1 MRRGQYTLSPAVVC
15 GLAVQTL
22 GQGLASLPRPR
33 SVPAECLIR
42 LLVHAAA
49 QMRSLWAVCQEARLP
64 RCPETIRLAVRSWL
78 PAVPAAL
85 LPGLLAALHH
95 RLPKALARRPRVLA
109 IDLHH
114 QPYYGDRR
122 TPGTVRG
129 QPKLGTKTFF
139 AYATALVVH
148 KGQSYTVGLLPV
160 RAGLS
165 YPEILAALLAQA
177 AAGGLRPKVV
187 LLDRGFYGAPA
198 ITWLQENRLAF
209 VMPMI
214 RRGRAGQTKAECT
227 GNQRFFARRRPG
239 WDRYTWTWRA
249 GPGRPARPV
258 TVDVCMGGPRRRAVR
273 PWVYACGGLGGR
285 DPDQVVRLYR
295 RRFQI
300 ETSYRQMRE
309 GLAKTCSTSA
319 VLRLLLIGIGL
330 VLRNLWV
337 WLHWERLSRI
347 EPTRRVRRLAVL
359 RLRTMLRWIAEAL
372 DGSLGKRRCIDLDAP
387 PNGG

>member
-1 MRRGQYTLSPAVVC
+1 MRRGQYTLSPALVC
-15 GLAVQTL
+15 GLAVRTL
-22 GQGLASLPRPR
+22 GEGLASLPRPR
-33 SVPAECLIR
+33 PIPAECLIR

-64 RCPETIRLAVRSWL
+64 RCAEAVRLAVRSWL
-78 PAVPAAL
+78 PAVPAEL
-85 LPGLLAALHH
+85 VPGLLAALHH
-95 RLPKALARRPRVLA
+95 RLPGALTRRPRVLA

-160 RAGLS
+160 RAGQS
-165 YPEILAALLAQA
+165 YPDLLAALLAQA
-177 AAGGLRPKVV
+177 AAAGLRPKVV

-198 ITWLQENRLAF
+198 VTWLQGNGVAF

-214 RRGRAGQTKAECT
+214 RRGRAGRTKAECT
-227 GNQRFFARRRPG
+227 GNQRFFARRRRG
-239 WDRYTWTWRA
+239 WDRYAWTWRA
-249 GPGRPARPV
+249 GPGRPARRV
-258 TVDVCMGGPRRRAVR
+258 TVDVCMARPRRRAGR
-273 PWVYACGGLGGR
+273 PLVYACGGLGGR
-285 DPDQVVRLYR
+285 DPDWVARLYR
-295 RRFQI
+295 QRFGI

-309 GLAKTCSTSA
+309 GLAKTCSRSG
-319 VLRLLLIGIGL
+319 VVRLLLIGIGL

-337 WLHWERLSRI
+337 WVHWEHLARV
-347 EPTRRVRRLAVL
+347 EPARRVRRLAAL
-359 RLRTMLRWIAEAL
+359 RLRTMLRWITEAL
-372 DGSLGKRRCIDLDAP
+372 DGLLGKRRLIHLDTP
-387 PNGG
+387 WTGG